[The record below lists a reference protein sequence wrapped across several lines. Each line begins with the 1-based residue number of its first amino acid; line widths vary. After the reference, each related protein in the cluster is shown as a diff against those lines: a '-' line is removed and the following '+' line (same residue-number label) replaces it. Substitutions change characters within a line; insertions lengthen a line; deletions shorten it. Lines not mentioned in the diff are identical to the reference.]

1 MKPATRAGC
10 IEIIRFGKVEKKLCV
25 IFASNHYDIPT
36 LRSIFADG
44 RGR

>member
-1 MKPATRAGC
+1 ME
-10 IEIIRFGKVEKKLCV
+10 ISEIIFCEKKLCV
-25 IFASNHYDIPT
+25 IFACNHYDIPT

>member
-1 MKPATRAGC
+1 MKTMARAGFEGIFE
-10 IEIIRFGKVEKKLCV
+10 IEIFEKKLCV
-25 IFASNHYDIPT
+25 IFASNHYDIRT